1 MTMRNKNIFW
11 GLLILASLFISCNNS
26 GVEING
32 VYSDEELKNRLG
44 TPEYEKMI
52 VIKADS
58 SIYIYE
64 HENGFYEYQNG
75 LYQFI
80 PDKDSLIV
88 LEQGY
93 KNGSNKR
100 ILWLTGDENKKRVID
115 ILEYN
120 PSKTIF

>member
-1 MTMRNKNIFW
+1 MRLISKIV
-11 GLLILASLFISCNNS
+11 LTELILLSLFIGCKNN

-44 TPEYEKMI
+44 APEYEKMI
-52 VIKADS
+52 VLKPDT
-58 SIYIYE
+58 SI
-64 HENGFYEYQNG
+64 NLYEYQNG

-80 PDKDSLIV
+80 PEKDSLIV

-93 KNGSNKR
+93 KTESNKK
-100 ILWLTGDENKKRVID
+100 ILWLTGYENKKRVLD

-120 PSKTIF
+120 PLKTQF

>member
-1 MTMRNKNIFW
+1 MTMRYKNILL
-11 GLLILASLFISCNNS
+11 LLILLSLFIGCKNN

-32 VYSDEELKNRLG
+32 VYSDEELKSRLG
-44 TPEYEKMI
+44 SPEYEKMI
-52 VIKADS
+52 VLKPDT
-58 SIYIYE
+58 SI
-64 HENGFYEYQNG
+64 NLYEYQSG

-93 KNGSNKR
+93 KNGSKKK
-100 ILWLTGDENKKRVID
+100 ILWLTGYENKKRVLD

-120 PSKTIF
+120 PLKTQF